1 MTKIWKFHD
10 TGEAYDAAM
19 CDEEMK
25 TGDTIVCT
33 TAKAGDEID
42 TPVVG
47 VVDAWPV
54 AVTKEAGHLHNFENP
69 AEVATGHGEYFD
81 FDKDGVKLEHVL
93 AAIKVAK
100 EMGLELDDGF

>member
-25 TGDTIVCT
+25 TGDTVWCT
-33 TAKAGDEID
+33 KAKAGDEID

-47 VVDAWPV
+47 VVDTWPM
-54 AVTKEAGHLHNFENP
+54 AVTKEAGHFHKF
-69 AEVATGHGEYFD
+69 AIAWGETHPPIRAYP
-81 FDKDGVKLEHVL
+81 DGVKLEHVL